1 MNLRISLNDNVFDAF
16 ASGMNIISVKVD
28 YADCEKVMKICAGE
42 DEDKI
47 HIYTDN
53 SFKLTLTWETIFM
66 LSKGYARNI
75 PVFSAYTVSEI
86 SGAFIESSLTNEIEV
101 F

>member
-16 ASGMNIISVKVD
+16 ASGMNIISVNVN
-28 YADCEKVMKICAGE
+28 YADCEKTMKICAGE
-42 DEDKI
+42 TEDKI

-53 SFKLTLTWETIFM
+53 SIKLTLTWETIFM

-75 PVFSAYTVSEI
+75 PVSSSYTVSDV
-86 SGAFIESSLTNEIEV
+86 SGAFIENSLTNEIEV

>member
-16 ASGMNIISVKVD
+16 ASGMDVISVKVN
-28 YADCEKVMKICAGE
+28 YGDCEKEMKICAVE
-42 DEDKI
+42 SEDKI

-53 SFKLTLTWETIFM
+53 SIELSLTWETIFM
-66 LSKGYARNI
+66 LSKGYARNV
-75 PVFSAYTVSEI
+75 PVTSSYTVSDV
-86 SGAFIESSLTNEIEV
+86 SGVFIVNLFTNEIEI